1 MYYKDLEVWK
11 EAISLVT
18 EIYNITNKFPK
29 EEIYGITSQI
39 RHCAVSIPSNIAE
52 GVVKHSDKE
61 TLRFLD
67 ISLGSISELDTQIII
82 AGKLKYIDNYEEINI
97 KISKVRALLIGLIKY
112 YKKQDPEI
120 SQCLS
125 TLVS

>member
-11 EAISLVT
+11 ESISLVT
-18 EIYNITNKFPK
+18 EIYNITSNFPK
-29 EEIYGITSQI
+29 EEVYGLTSQI
-39 RHCAVSIPSNIAE
+39 RRCAVSIPSNIAE

-67 ISLGSISELDTQIII
+67 VSLGSVSELDTQMII
-82 AGKLKYIDNYEEINI
+82 ASELKYIDNYDEINI

-112 YKKQDPEI
+112 YKKQNTEI
-120 SQCLS
+120 S
-125 TLVS
+125 